1 MKLKQILRDFLTYLT
16 LLIGKI
22 WLCQTHNQGHT
33 LDLCISKGIDIT
45 SVDAKNLAL
54 YDHCCAF
61 FHLQIT
67 PHVTFK
73 SASVNINEA
82 TGAKCIKAVAVSPIS

>member
-1 MKLKQILRDFLTYLT
+1 MIVP
-16 LLIGKI
+16 
-22 WLCQTHNQGHT
+22 THNQGHT

-82 TGAKCIKAVAVSPIS
+82 TGAKCVKAVVVSPIS